1 MKGFKIDEMGDVVI
15 ENGVVQ
21 IVEDDEL
28 TLQKVQTVTGTKRGE
43 WFNNPDEGI
52 DFRYL
57 LGKNVTDEMAYGQ
70 ILSGLKQVDSDF
82 YINEF
87 SRTVDPKTRKAEIK
101 YTAKNG
107 SVGTTITTST
117 AG

>member
-1 MKGFKIDEMGDVVI
+1 MKGFKIDENGDVVI
-15 ENGVVQ
+15 ANGVVQ
-21 IVEDDEL
+21 MVEDDEL

-87 SRTVDPKTRKAEIK
+87 SRSVDPKTRKAKIT

-107 SVGTTITTST
+107 TIGTTITTSM